1 MGRKDFDSLL
11 EAVEDSMVRVLNK
24 ETNGLPEQIET
35 TVVLAGET
43 RKLVILVL
51 EVEAE

>member
-1 MGRKDFDSLL
+1 MGKKDFDSLL
-11 EAVEDSMVRVLNK
+11 EVVEESLVRVLNK
-24 ETNGLPEQIET
+24 ETQGLPEQIET
-35 TVVLAGET
+35 TVTLAGET